1 MQDRTIWE
9 IKDPA
14 ATRASRGSSKTK
26 ESRQTEESGEPKITL
41 KVTRRGLHKNPA
53 LAFSLSLLIWGAG
66 QIYNGQRKL
75 GALFV
80 LMMANFYA
88 YLVLT
93 ILYWNSMIT
102 SAPAVYLGPFVI
114 RIALGIV
121 YFAGLLFWLFSAL
134 HAYYKATKLRG
145 DRYTGVE
152 IPLIPPPCS
161 LLVPGWGQI
170 LNGQF
175 KKGLFFL
182 LFAMLGFLSIPS
194 LLFIPEIWPALE
206 TAGQR
211 FFMEWMLVISL
222 ILAPIV
228 LLVWLFSIFDA
239 FKVALDDIKKEP
251 IRERIRYTVNR
262 IRMQGLVRGTMPYMK
277 LTLVLTICLLVSLTI
292 SYFFFPQRYYVTFL
306 RNVQSQM
313 SQREMVLIPELATR
327 LLETVPLE
335 ESGSGK
341 INPRP

>member
-1 MQDRTIWE
+1 MQERSIWE
-9 IKDPA
+9 ITDPA
-14 ATRASRGSSKTK
+14 ESRASRGWSTTK
-26 ESRQTEESGEPKITL
+26 EPRQTEESGEPKITL
-41 KVTRRGLHKNPA
+41 KVTRRGLNKNPA

-66 QIYNGQRKL
+66 QIYNGQWKL

-80 LMMANFYA
+80 LMMANIYA
-88 YLVLT
+88 YLVMAV
-93 ILYWNSMIT
+93 LYWNSMIT
-102 SAPAVYLGPFVI
+102 ATAAVYLGPFVI
-114 RIALGIV
+114 RIAFGTV

-134 HAYYKATKLRG
+134 HAYYTAAKLRG
-145 DRYTGVE
+145 DKYTGVE
-152 IPLIPPPCS
+152 IPLIPPLCS

-170 LNGQF
+170 LNGQI

-182 LFAMLGFLSIPS
+182 LLAMLGFLSTPS

-222 ILAPIV
+222 ILAPIL

-251 IRERIRYTVNR
+251 LRERIGYTVNR
-262 IRMQGLVRGTMPYMK
+262 IRMQGLVRGTMPHMK
-277 LTLVLTICLLVSLTI
+277 LTLALTVCLLVSLTI

-306 RNVQSQM
+306 RNVRSEM
-313 SQREMVLIPELATR
+313 SQREMVLIPEFATR
-327 LLETVPLE
+327 LLEALPLE
-335 ESGSGK
+335 ENGSGN